1 MLIGRHQ
8 ETGGAGGRVI
18 DRLADFRIDQIDD
31 GADDVTR
38 GAELAEFAGLL
49 DLAQHMLEQI
59 ALGVGV
65 GLFQPQLVHQG
76 HDLGQ
81 HGRLVDRQ
89 PGLRHETHA
98 EGVADGGEERE
109 TLRRARR

>member
-1 MLIGRHQ
+1 M
-8 ETGGAGGRVI
+8 A
-18 DRLADFRIDQIDD
+18 
-31 GADDVTR
+31 R
-38 GAELAEFAGLL
+38 GPKLAEFAGLF

-59 ALGVGV
+59 ALGVRV
-65 GLFQPQLVHQG
+65 GLFEAQLVYQG

-81 HGRLVDRQ
+81 HGRLVDGQ

-109 TLRRARR
+109 HLVAHEGDELFA